1 MKAKIDIF
9 PQTEVTVSE
18 GAFGLIKLEG
28 ENGTIYFNG
37 NGIWKRMQGNLIDKV
52 SLKEAKKVLGL
63 FVELEKMED

>member
-1 MKAKIDIF
+1 MKTIF

-37 NGIWKRMQGNLIDKV
+37 NGIFDKHGERC
-52 SLKEAKKVLGL
+52 SDMDAKKALGL
-63 FVELEKMED
+63 FVELEKMEN